1 MSEETL
7 GHMMIRELQE
17 EKAALRS
24 RVAELEAERGTL
36 PDGAHPDEAKPRA
49 ETWLAERAN
58 WTAEVE
64 RIRAWVAVLE
74 TQLATTRARHIR
86 EAVEGL
92 GRGTQS
98 EGDDIVE
105 IGNTGVWVSRAAL
118 LDALG
123 GTTPPLDETGGKA

>member
-1 MSEETL
+1 MSETVL
-7 GHMMIRELQE
+7 GEYGIKASKMAPSQMQAVEHMAAEYATIR
-17 EKAALRS
+17 A

-74 TQLATTRARHIR
+74 TQLATTRAEERERIDGILAFRKQTAEVRHLRALITPTPTPTPEANR
-86 EAVEGL
+86 E
-92 GRGTQS
+92 
-98 EGDDIVE
+98 
-105 IGNTGVWVSRAAL
+105 
-118 LDALG
+118 
-123 GTTPPLDETGGKA
+123 